1 MAEHGQGWAA
11 LVRREEGHRQK
22 PSRALSRAG
31 QLCGLGPAEGTVS
44 VALPGCSLEEVETRA
59 GDGPGR
65 RGAVEVVSRMSM
77 GEDKSQVSGPLE
89 ICGEVPQRGE
99 EDTAG
104 GRGWGGCA
112 FLGAGR
118 GGFRGGAE
126 QRPGRGGLGA
136 SRGHL
141 ARPRLVVGGDWPVG
155 GLQSWREVRSENPPC
170 CLGSF
175 HEPHALPSPSAGQ

>member
-31 QLCGLGPAEGTVS
+31 QLRGLGPAEGTVS

-59 GDGPGR
+59 GNGPGR
-65 RGAVEVVSRMSM
+65 GGAVEGISRMSM
-77 GEDKSQVSGPLE
+77 GEDKSQVSGPLKRYVE
-89 ICGEVPQRGE
+89 RSHKGARKTPLV
-99 EDTAG
+99 AG
-104 GRGWGGCA
+104 GGEAVLSWEP
-112 FLGAGR
+112 GR

-155 GLQSWREVRSENPPC
+155 GLQPWREVRSGNPP
-170 CLGSF
+170 LLAGV
-175 HEPHALPSPSAGQ
+175 LP